1 VQTPETILLSV
12 VSLLHDPNDESPANV
27 EAARLWR
34 MERDGQGNDFRKRCR
49 RVVRESLGE
58 D

>member
-1 VQTPETILLSV
+1 MQTPETILVSV
-12 VSLLHDPNDESPANV
+12 ISLMHSPNDESPANV

-34 MERDGQGNDFRKRCR
+34 EEKNGSKEFKKRCR
-49 RVVRESLGE
+49 KGVRESLGE

>member
-1 VQTPETILLSV
+1 MQTPETILLSV
-12 VSLLHDPNDESPANV
+12 ISLLHSPNDESPANV

-34 MERDGQGNDFRKRCR
+34 DEKDGSKEFKRICRK
-49 RVVRESLGE
+49 VVRESLGE

>member
-1 VQTPETILLSV
+1 MQTPETILVSV
-12 VSLLHDPNDESPANV
+12 ISLLHSPNDESPANV

-34 MERDGQGNDFRKRCR
+34 EEKDGGKEFKMRCR
-49 RVVRESLGE
+49 RVVRESLG